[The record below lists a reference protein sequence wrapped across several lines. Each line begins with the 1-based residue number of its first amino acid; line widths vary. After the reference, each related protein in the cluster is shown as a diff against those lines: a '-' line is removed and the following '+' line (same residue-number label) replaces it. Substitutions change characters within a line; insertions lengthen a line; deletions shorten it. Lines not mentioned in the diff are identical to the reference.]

1 MQRGWGSGFIFS
13 DEGYILTNHHVV
25 GDADKINVQ
34 LSDGREY
41 DAKIVGSD
49 PRSDVAIIKIEEAKD
64 LPVLPLGDSDSLEVG
79 EWVMAVG
86 NPFDLS
92 HTLTVGIVSAK
103 GRTSVG
109 ITDYE
114 DFIQTDAAINPGNSG
129 GPLINLKGEAVGIN
143 SAIFSKSGGYMGI
156 GFAIPI
162 NMVKEIKDQLITAG
176 KVSRGYLGVAIQD
189 ITSELKET
197 LDLKSA
203 EGVLIADVSKD
214 SPAEKAGLCRGDVVV
229 EFDGQKVLNV
239 GQFRNMVSLT
249 PPGAEA
255 KIVVIRDGKTTNL
268 LVELGSLEEGAQAGS
283 VPKKELMDKLGFSVQ
298 DVTEDLAQQFGYS
311 KKEGVLISQVQPG
324 SLAYLAGLRAGMIV
338 LEVNRS
344 SVNNSEEFYRA
355 LTESTKTEK
364 ALLLVK
370 DNQYSKYV
378 VLPLK

>member
-1 MQRGWGSGFIFS
+1 MISKIRRLKLQKEVFVLITAILLLCPLQAPASKKVENEYSAWETSQSFKAVAKKAMPTVVFIKVEKKSQSGRAYGPLEFNNPFDLFNDEFFKRFFGHRSPHGQRPREYVQRGWGSGFIFS

-25 GDADKINVQ
+25 GDADKIKVQ

-64 LPVLPLGDSDSLEVG
+64 LPLLPLGDSDSLEVG

-86 NPFDLS
+86 NPFGLS
-92 HTLTVGIVSAK
+92 HTLTVGVVSAK

-197 LDLKSA
+197 LDLTSA

-214 SPAEKAGLCRGDVVV
+214 SPAEKASLRRGDVVV

-239 GQFRNMVSLT
+239 GRFET
-249 PPGAEA
+249 WCP
-255 KIVVIRDGKTTNL
+255 
-268 LVELGSLEEGAQAGS
+268 
-283 VPKKELMDKLGFSVQ
+283 
-298 DVTEDLAQQFGYS
+298 
-311 KKEGVLISQVQPG
+311 
-324 SLAYLAGLRAGMIV
+324 
-338 LEVNRS
+338 
-344 SVNNSEEFYRA
+344 
-355 LTESTKTEK
+355 
-364 ALLLVK
+364 
-370 DNQYSKYV
+370 
-378 VLPLK
+378 